1 MCIKA
6 FKNEVFYY
14 FNIPLGD
21 IRKIYKKRFNAT
33 NNAIYIKTKD
43 GKEMLFHFYLRN
55 VDAFLAIVEQYVKV
69 KKDSFSNYVNSRQP
83 MEWIDKQMSNYEYLQ
98 WLN

>member
-6 FKNEVFYY
+6 FKNETFYY
-14 FNIPLGD
+14 FMFALVD
-21 IRKIYKKRFNAT
+21 IRKIYKKRFNAS

-43 GKEMLFHFYLRN
+43 GREMLFHFYLRN
-55 VDAFLAIVEQYVKV
+55 VDAFLNNLDNQVKI
-69 KKDSFSNYVNSRQP
+69 KADSFTNYLNSSQP
-83 MEWIDKQMSNYEYLQ
+83 LLWIDKGMSNYEYLQ